1 MLAELDKNQE
11 MFPPAGGYL
20 YVPVF
25 LWKCMWRGAQIPK
38 KPGTVRSVTLY
49 IINLKILKLKKIKSG
64 VPEPPFY
71 TFTVVPVHTVQVWM

>member
-1 MLAELDKNQE
+1 MIESVKACYKKCENPKPLLAELDKNQE

-38 KPGTVRSVTLY
+38 KPGTVRSVTCTLL
-49 IINLKILKLKKIKSG
+49 I
-64 VPEPPFY
+64 
-71 TFTVVPVHTVQVWM
+71 